1 MHIYKFH
8 MFLIFPIKGGRLTA
22 APEDGDSGP
31 DALVKFTVNSPKVKD
46 RSFSSWG
53 RGWFC

>member
-22 APEDGDSGP
+22 GPEDGERFRTGCLGEVHGEL
-31 DALVKFTVNSPKVKD
+31 AK
-46 RSFSSWG
+46 G
-53 RGWFC
+53 EG

>member
-31 DALVKFTVNSPKVKD
+31 DALVKFMVNSPKVKD